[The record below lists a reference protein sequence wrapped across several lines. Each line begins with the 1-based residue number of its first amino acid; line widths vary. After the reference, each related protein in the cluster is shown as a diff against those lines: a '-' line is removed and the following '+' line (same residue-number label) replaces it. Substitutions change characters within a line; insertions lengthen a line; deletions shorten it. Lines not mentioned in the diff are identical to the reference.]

1 MQSDKKEDEV
11 VHLGTNEDYQAEI
24 MRALEKFQFI
34 EETLKECIFSAV
46 KIAEN
51 KLTPYFP
58 LNYQAKDISKLPLGP
73 LINKFVKINSNTNL
87 HKDLKDITQDRN
99 YIAHQSFLFT
109 LGELED
115 EALMGDELKKL
126 KDIYERAKKIH
137 EQVLDAR
144 FELKR
149 AEHKALSV

>member
-73 LINKFVKINSNTNL
+73 LINKFVSG
-87 HKDLKDITQDRN
+87 
-99 YIAHQSFLFT
+99 FT
-109 LGELED
+109 L
-115 EALMGDELKKL
+115 ATKN
-126 KDIYERAKKIH
+126 
-137 EQVLDAR
+137 QQ
-144 FELKR
+144 
-149 AEHKALSV
+149 